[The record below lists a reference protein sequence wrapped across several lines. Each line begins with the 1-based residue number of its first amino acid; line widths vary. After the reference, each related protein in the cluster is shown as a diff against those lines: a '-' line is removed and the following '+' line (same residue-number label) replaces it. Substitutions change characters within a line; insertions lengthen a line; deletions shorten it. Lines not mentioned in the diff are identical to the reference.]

1 MAKVKNPKKKLK
13 KLSYRPLVDSEY
25 SHSVSWKGKKSKS
38 RKKR

>member
-13 KLSYRPLVDSEY
+13 KLNYRPLVDSEY
-25 SHSVSWKGKKSKS
+25 SHIVSWKGKSKS